1 MVVALREAIDTGAF
15 EKVLSA
21 ISQFSCQDND
31 VETFLKSKA
40 IDFEK
45 RDKSR
50 TYLVFDD
57 SSMALLGYYTLSLKA
72 LPFNQNVSKSTVK
85 SIDGFSKDIRAVGI
99 VLIGQFGKDYTKA
112 KHIDGDYLFN
122 ICLETVYRVQD
133 LIGGRFVMLEC
144 HEIEK
149 VVEFYKR
156 QGFESLQYDETDK
169 YLQMIRRL

>member
-1 MVVALREAIDTGAF
+1 MVVSLREAIDTCAF
-15 EKVLSA
+15 DKILSA
-21 ISQFSCQDND
+21 ISHFSCQDSD
-31 VETFLKSKA
+31 VETFLKTKA

-57 SSMALLGYYTLSLKA
+57 LGTALLGYYTLSLKA
-72 LPFNQNVSKSTVK
+72 LPFSQNVSKSIVK

-99 VLIGQFGKDYTKA
+99 VLVGQFGKDNNKA
-112 KHIDGDYLFN
+112 KNINGEYLFN
-122 ICLETVYRVQD
+122 ICMETVYMVQD

-149 VVEFYKR
+149 VVQFYER

>member
-1 MVVALREAIDTGAF
+1 MVVPLREAIGTGAF
-15 EKVLSA
+15 NLVLTA
-21 ISQFSCQDND
+21 ISQFSCQDSD
-31 VETFLKSKA
+31 VETFLKTKSV
-40 IDFEK
+40 DFEK

-50 TYLVFDD
+50 TYLVFED

-72 LPFNQNVSKSTVK
+72 LPFSKNVSKSTVK

-99 VLIGQFGKDYTKA
+99 VLIGQFGKDHTKA
-112 KHIDGDYLFN
+112 KHIDGDYLFS
-122 ICLETVYRVQD
+122 ICMETVYWVQD

-149 VVEFYKR
+149 IVEFYQR
-156 QGFESLQYDETDK
+156 QGFESLQYDESDK